1 MPGRNKA
8 APHLSRNVLGV
19 QLWVWLMAQR
29 ASGGDRSL
37 SFTGPHRRAQH
48 LLGDARTRHT
58 PARTQERGKEGRRD
72 SASLPVQRVWPA
84 AVLGWAGRERGSG
97 LVVGRSG
104 AGPPCA
110 HESRPQGH
118 VESFGVGSDRQSR
131 VIGYRVCRRRL
142 ERCPLSRA
150 TVGASQ
156 DGRRPRGEPGSRDVC
171 PCRGQKGPKA
181 ADSW

>member
-29 ASGGDRSL
+29 ASGSDRSL
-37 SFTGPHRRAQH
+37 SFTGAHRRAQH

-72 SASLPVQRVWPA
+72 LASLPVQRVWPA
-84 AVLGWAGRERGSG
+84 DVLGWAGRERGSG
-97 LVVGRSG
+97 LVVGRSE

-110 HESRPQGH
+110 HESQAAGTRGELWRRFRSAEPGHRLQSLQEAAGTLPLEPRHGRRQPRRP
-118 VESFGVGSDRQSR
+118 
-131 VIGYRVCRRRL
+131 
-142 ERCPLSRA
+142 
-150 TVGASQ
+150 ASQ
-156 DGRRPRGEPGSRDVC
+156 GRAWVSGRLSMPRPEGSQS
-171 PCRGQKGPKA
+171 G
-181 ADSW
+181 